1 MVTRIA
7 AASLA
12 ALVVLLAVCAG
23 AAGGLATSLTGGGD
37 SADDG
42 GSRPSGTA
50 LADIPPDYLLFYRA
64 AATTCPGL
72 DWTVL
77 AAVGSIESDHGRST
91 LPGVHSGANF
101 AGARGPMQFLP
112 ATFAAVTAR
121 HPPPPGGARQPSP
134 YDPHDAI
141 HAAAAY
147 LCDAGARGSRDLP
160 AALYTYNNSDTYV
173 DAVLT
178 RSAQY
183 RADSAT
189 TGPGSATAQ
198 RVIAFG
204 RDQLGLPYVWGG
216 DGSQLTELPD
226 GRTRVTGGFDCSGL
240 TRAAYAAA
248 GVDIPRT
255 ARSQFAAGPQVPAG
269 QPLEPGDLI
278 FYGSSAATVHH
289 VGIYIGGGK
298 MIHAPDVGDVVRIA
312 SYRWPG
318 DDLWGATRPTL
329 NG

>member
-23 AAGGLATSLTGGGD
+23 AAGGLATSLAGGGD

-42 GSRPSGTA
+42 GSQPSGSA
-50 LADIPPDYLLFYRA
+50 LADIPPDYLLLYRA
-64 AATTCPGL
+64 AAPTCPGL

-77 AAVGSIESDHGRST
+77 AAVSSIESDHGRST
-91 LPGVHSGANF
+91 LPGVRSGSTH
-101 AGARGPMQFLP
+101 AGAQGPMQFLP

-121 HPPPPGGARQPSP
+121 HPPPPGGSRPPSP
-134 YDPHDAI
+134 YDPYDAI

-147 LCDAGARGSRDLP
+147 LCDSGARDSRDLP
-160 AALYTYNNSDTYV
+160 AALYTYNNSNTYV

-183 RADSAT
+183 RAATT
-189 TGPGSATAQ
+189 TGPGSATTQ

-204 RDQLGLPYVWGG
+204 REQLSLPYVWGG
-216 DGSQLTELPD
+216 DGPAE
-226 GRTRVTGGFDCSGL
+226 GGFDCSGL

-248 GVDIPRT
+248 GIAIPRT
-255 ARSQFAAGPQVPAG
+255 AQTQYTAGPRIPAG
-269 QPLEPGDLI
+269 QPLKPGDLV
-278 FYGSSAATVHH
+278 FYGATASTIHH
-289 VGIYIGGGK
+289 VGLYIGNEK
-298 MIHAPDVGDVVRIA
+298 MIHAPQSGDVVRIA
-312 SYRWPG
+312 NYRWTG
-318 DDLWGATRPTL
+318 DDFWGATRPLQATR
-329 NG
+329 